1 MSHTAEAPAPATATA
16 KVEASVEAT
25 VEATVEAFERDRAAV
40 VDALVRRGR
49 AAMDAFAGATQERVD
64 EAVTA
69 LAWALY
75 KPEHA
80 EALARMAVEDTGI
93 GNAPDKVV
101 KNQRKTFGTLRDL
114 MRVRSVGVIE
124 ETPALGLVKY
134 AKPVGVVGAVTPSTN
149 PAATPVNKAMMALK
163 GANAI
168 VIAPSPA
175 GLATTTRT
183 VGLMRAE
190 LEKIGA
196 PADLVQVLPPP
207 VDKASTRA
215 LMAACDLVV
224 VTGSQ
229 NNVRE
234 AYRSGTPA
242 IGVGAGNVPVIVDA
256 SAKLDEAAEKIMR
269 SKCFDNATSCSSENS
284 VVIVDEVYEEAVAAL
299 ERAGGYLA
307 SAPEKEAI
315 RDTLWVNGKLNRAV
329 IAKDADVFAAA
340 CGLRGGRAPAARFFM
355 VEETGVGPGHPF
367 SDEKLALVLT
377 VYRAAD
383 FDDALERVREILEFK
398 GRGHSVG
405 IHTEEP
411 AHARRLAEE
420 LDTAR
425 VLVNMAHTFGNG
437 GGFDSGLNF
446 TLSMGCGTW
455 QGNSI
460 SENLNYRH
468 FLNITHLAVPIPE
481 DRPSEEALFA
491 AHWEKYGR

>member
-1 MSHTAEAPAPATATA
+1 MSQPAEARLDAP
-16 KVEASVEAT
+16 V
-25 VEATVEAFERDRAAV
+25 RDPVAI

-49 AAMDAFAGATQERVD
+49 AAMMEFAGADQARVD

-69 LAWALY
+69 LAWSLY
-75 KPEHA
+75 QPAHA
-80 EALARMAVEDTGI
+80 KALAKMAVDDTGL
-93 GNAPDKVV
+93 GNAADKVV

-114 MRVRSVGVIE
+114 MRVKSVGIIE
-124 ETPALGLVKY
+124 EQPALGLVKY

-163 GANAI
+163 GRNAI

-183 VGLMRAE
+183 VGFMRAE
-190 LEKIGA
+190 LERIGA

-207 VDKASTRA
+207 VDKASTHA

-229 NNVRE
+229 SNVRA

-242 IGVGAGNVPVIVDA
+242 IGVGAGNVPVIIDS
-256 SAKLDEAAEKIMR
+256 SAAIDEAAAKISA
-269 SKCFDNATSCSSENS
+269 SKCFDNATSCSSENA
-284 VVIVDEVYEEAVAAL
+284 VIILDDIYDDAVAAL

-307 SAPEKEAI
+307 SVAEKDSI
-315 RDTLWVNGKLNRAV
+315 QRTLWMDGKLNRRV
-329 IAKDADVFAAA
+329 IAKDFGVFAAE
-340 CGLRGGRAPAARFFM
+340 CGLDATAPGAKFFM
-355 VEETGVGPGHPF
+355 VEEAGIGPDYPF

-377 VYRAAD
+377 LYRAET
-383 FDDALERVREILEFK
+383 FDDALKKVRAIMTVK

-405 IHTEEP
+405 IHTQEM

-481 DRPSEEALFA
+481 DRPSEDALFGA
-491 AHWEKYGR
+491 YWDKYGR

>member
-1 MSHTAEAPAPATATA
+1 MSQAAGARLEVHG
-16 KVEASVEAT
+16 
-25 VEATVEAFERDRAAV
+25 RDPV
-40 VDALVRRGR
+40 SIVDALVRRGR
-49 AAMDAFAGATQERVD
+49 AAMEAFAASDQARVD

-69 LAWALY
+69 LAWSLY
-75 KPEHA
+75 KPAHA
-80 EALARMAVEDTGI
+80 EALAAMAVADTGL
-93 GNAPDKVV
+93 GNAADKVV

-114 MRVRSVGVIE
+114 MRVKSVGIIE
-124 ETPALGLVKY
+124 ELPARGLVKY

-163 GANAI
+163 GRNAI

-183 VGLMRAE
+183 VALMRAE

-207 VDKASTRA
+207 VDKAITQA

-229 NNVRE
+229 SNVRA

-242 IGVGAGNVPVIVDA
+242 IGVGAGNVPAIIDSSAELDDA
-256 SAKLDEAAEKIMR
+256 AAKISA
-269 SKCFDNATSCSSENS
+269 SKCFDNATSCSSENAA
-284 VVIVDEVYEEAVAAL
+284 IILDDIYDDAVAAL

-307 SAPEKEAI
+307 NAAEKEEI
-315 RDTLWVNGKLNRAV
+315 QRTLWVDGKLNRRV
-329 IAKDADVFAAA
+329 IAKDFGVFAAE
-340 CGLRGGRAPAARFFM
+340 CGLDDKARGANFFM
-355 VEETGVGPGHPF
+355 VEESGIGQEHPF

-377 VYRAAD
+377 LYRAKS
-383 FDDALERVREILEFK
+383 FDNAMSKVRAIMAVK

-405 IHTEEP
+405 VHTQEI

-481 DRPSEEALFA
+481 DRPSEEALFGDYWA
-491 AHWEKYGR
+491 KYGK

>member
-1 MSHTAEAPAPATATA
+1 MSQPAEARI
-16 KVEASVEAT
+16 ESI
-25 VEATVEAFERDRAAV
+25 ERDPAAI
-40 VDALVRRGR
+40 VDHLIRRGR
-49 AAMDAFAGATQERVD
+49 AAMDAFSDSDQARVD

-69 LAWALY
+69 LAWSLY
-75 KPEHA
+75 KPGHA
-80 EALARMAVEDTGI
+80 ETLAKMAVADTGL

-114 MRVRSVGVIE
+114 MRVKSVGIIE
-124 ETPALGLVKY
+124 ERPELGLVKY

-163 GANAI
+163 GRNAI
-168 VIAPSPA
+168 IVAPSPG

-183 VGLMRAE
+183 VDLMRAE
-190 LEKIGA
+190 LRKIGA

-207 VDKASTRA
+207 VDKPLTNA

-229 NNVRE
+229 NNVRN

-242 IGVGAGNVPVIVDA
+242 IGVGAGNVPVIIDS
-256 SAKLDEAAEKIMR
+256 SAKLDEAAEKIR
-269 SKCFDNATSCSSENS
+269 ASKCFDNATSCSSENS
-284 VVIVDEVYEEAVAAL
+284 VVILEDVYAAALAAL

-307 SAPEKEAI
+307 DAAEKEAI
-315 RDTLWVNGKLNRAV
+315 RSTLWMNGKLNRKA
-329 IAKDADVFAAA
+329 IAKDPDVFAAE
-340 CGLRGGRAPAARFFM
+340 CGLEGRARASKFFM
-355 VEETGVGPGHPF
+355 VEEAGVGPGYPF

-377 VYRAAD
+377 VYRART
-383 FDDALERVREILEFK
+383 FDEAVDRVRAIMAFK
-398 GRGHSVG
+398 GKGHSVG
-405 IHTEEP
+405 IHTEEM

-460 SENLNYRH
+460 SENLSYRH
-468 FLNITHLAVPIPE
+468 FLNVTHLAVPIPE
-481 DRPSEEALFA
+481 DRPEEEALFGA
-491 AHWEKYGR
+491 YWEKYGK

>member
-1 MSHTAEAPAPATATA
+1 MSQPAEL
-16 KVEASVEAT
+16 
-25 VEATVEAFERDRAAV
+25 FERDPV
-40 VDALVRRGR
+40 SIVDALVRRGR
-49 AAMDAFAGATQERVD
+49 AAMEAFADSDQARVD
-64 EAVTA
+64 ESVTA
-69 LAWALY
+69 LAWSLY
-75 KPEHA
+75 KPENA
-80 EALARMAVEDTGI
+80 EALATMAVEDTGL
-93 GNAPDKVV
+93 GNAADKVI

-114 MRVRSVGVIE
+114 MRVKSVGIIE
-124 ETPALGLVKY
+124 ERPDLGLVKY

-163 GANAI
+163 GRNAI

-175 GLATTTRT
+175 GLATTTHA
-183 VGLMRAE
+183 VALMRAE

-207 VDKASTRA
+207 VDKVSTHT
-215 LMAACDLVV
+215 LMEACDLVV

-229 NNVRE
+229 SNVRA
-234 AYRSGTPA
+234 AYGSGTPA
-242 IGVGAGNVPVIVDA
+242 IGVGAGNVSVIIDA
-256 SAKLDEAAEKIMR
+256 SADLDAAAAKISA
-269 SKCFDNATSCSSENS
+269 SKCFDNATSCSSENA
-284 VVIVDEVYEEAVAAL
+284 VIILNDVYDDAVAAL

-307 SAPEKEAI
+307 SAAEKEAI
-315 RDTLWVNGKLNRAV
+315 QSTLWVGGTLNRRV
-329 IAKDADVFAAA
+329 IAKDFGVFAAE
-340 CGLRGGRAPAARFFM
+340 CGLGNAAHDARFCM
-355 VEETGVGPGHPF
+355 VEETGIGREYPF

-377 VYRAAD
+377 VYRATD
-383 FDDALERVREILEFK
+383 FDDAIGKVRAIMAVK

-405 IHTEEP
+405 IHTQEM

-460 SENLNYRH
+460 SENLSYRH

-481 DRPSEEALFA
+481 DRPSEEALFGA
-491 AHWEKYGR
+491 YWNKYGK

>member
-1 MSHTAEAPAPATATA
+1 MSQPAHAR
-16 KVEASVEAT
+16 VEAVG
-25 VEATVEAFERDRAAV
+25 RDPVAI
-40 VDALVRRGR
+40 VDSLIRRGR
-49 AAMDAFAGATQERVD
+49 AAMDAFSDADQARVD

-69 LAWALY
+69 LAWSLY

-114 MRVRSVGVIE
+114 MRVKSVGVIE
-124 ETPALGLVKY
+124 ERPDLGLVKY

-163 GANAI
+163 GRNAI
-168 VIAPSPA
+168 IVAPSPG

-183 VGLMRAE
+183 VELMRAE
-190 LEKIGA
+190 LGKIGA
-196 PADLVQVLPPP
+196 PPDLVQVLPPP
-207 VDKASTRA
+207 VDKALTNA

-229 NNVRE
+229 NNVRN

-242 IGVGAGNVPVIVDA
+242 IGVGAGNVPVIIDS
-256 SAKLDEAAEKIMR
+256 SANLDEAAEKIR
-269 SKCFDNATSCSSENS
+269 ASKCFDNATSCSSENS
-284 VVIVDEVYEEAVAAL
+284 VIIVEDVYDAAVAAL

-307 SAPEKEAI
+307 DAAEKDAI
-315 RDTLWVNGKLNRAV
+315 RGTLWVNGKLNRKV
-329 IAKDADVFAAA
+329 IAKDPGVFAAE
-340 CGLRGGRAPAARFFM
+340 CGLEGKASASKFFM
-355 VEETGVGPGHPF
+355 VEETGIGPGYPF

-377 VYRAAD
+377 VYRART
-383 FDDALERVREILEFK
+383 FDDAVDKVRAIMEFK
-398 GRGHSVG
+398 GKGHSVG
-405 IHTEEP
+405 IHT
-411 AHARRLAEE
+411 ADMDHARRLAEE

-460 SENLNYRH
+460 SENLSYRH
-468 FLNITHLAVPIPE
+468 FLNVTHLAIPIPE
-481 DRPSEEALFA
+481 DRPTEDALFGVY
-491 AHWEKYGR
+491 WEKYGK

>member
-1 MSHTAEAPAPATATA
+1 MSQPAEARLDAP
-16 KVEASVEAT
+16 V
-25 VEATVEAFERDRAAV
+25 RDPVAI

-49 AAMDAFAGATQERVD
+49 AAMMEFAGSDQARVD

-69 LAWALY
+69 LAWSLY
-75 KPEHA
+75 KPAHA
-80 EALARMAVEDTGI
+80 EALAKMAVDDTGL
-93 GNAPDKVV
+93 GNAADKVV

-114 MRVRSVGVIE
+114 MRVKSVGIIE
-124 ETPALGLVKY
+124 EAPELGLVKY

-163 GANAI
+163 GRNAI

-183 VGLMRAE
+183 VGFMRAE
-190 LEKIGA
+190 LERIGA

-207 VDKASTRA
+207 VDKASTHA

-229 NNVRE
+229 SNVRA

-242 IGVGAGNVPVIVDA
+242 IGVGAGNVPVIVDS
-256 SAKLDEAAEKIMR
+256 SAAIDEAAAKISA
-269 SKCFDNATSCSSENS
+269 SKCFDNATSCSSENA
-284 VVIVDEVYEEAVAAL
+284 VIILDDVYDDAVAAL
-299 ERAGGYLA
+299 ERAGGCLA
-307 SAPEKEAI
+307 GAAEKDSI
-315 RDTLWVNGKLNRAV
+315 QRTLWMNGKLNRRV
-329 IAKDADVFAAA
+329 IAKDFEVFAAE
-340 CGLRGGRAPAARFFM
+340 CGLDAKAPGAKFFM
-355 VEETGVGPGHPF
+355 VEEAGIGPDYPF

-377 VYRAAD
+377 LYRAET
-383 FDDALERVREILEFK
+383 FDEALKKVRAIMTVK
-398 GRGHSVG
+398 GLGHSVG
-405 IHTEEP
+405 IHTQEI

-481 DRPSEEALFA
+481 DRPSEDALFGA
-491 AHWEKYGR
+491 YWDKYGR

>member
-1 MSHTAEAPAPATATA
+1 MSQPAEL
-16 KVEASVEAT
+16 
-25 VEATVEAFERDRAAV
+25 FGRDPVAI

-49 AAMDAFAGATQERVD
+49 AAMEAFDASDQARVD

-75 KPEHA
+75 KPENA
-80 EALARMAVEDTGI
+80 EDLAAMAVEDTGL
-93 GNAPDKVV
+93 GNAADKVV

-114 MRVRSVGVIE
+114 IRVKSVGIVE
-124 ETPALGLVKY
+124 EQPELGLVKY

-149 PAATPVNKAMMALK
+149 PAATPVNKAMMAIK
-163 GANAI
+163 GRNAI

-175 GLATTTRT
+175 GLATTTRA
-183 VGLMRAE
+183 VALMRAE
-190 LEKIGA
+190 LEKIGVS
-196 PADLVQVLPPP
+196 PDLVQVLPPP
-207 VDKASTRA
+207 VDKAITNA
-215 LMAACDLVV
+215 LMTACDLVV

-229 NNVRE
+229 SNVRA

-242 IGVGAGNVPVIVDA
+242 IGVGAGNVPVIIDS
-256 SAKLDEAAEKIMR
+256 SANLDEAAAKIAV
-269 SKCFDNATSCSSENS
+269 SKCFDNATSCSSENA
-284 VVIVDEVYEEAVAAL
+284 VIILDDVYDDAVPAL

-307 SAPEKEAI
+307 NSVEKDAI
-315 RDTLWVNGKLNRAV
+315 RHALWVDGKLNRRV
-329 IAKDADVFAAA
+329 IAKDLRVFAAE
-340 CGLRGGRAPAARFFM
+340 CGLHDEVGDAKFFM
-355 VEETGVGPGHPF
+355 VEEAGIGPEHPF

-377 VYRAAD
+377 VYRAPT
-383 FDDALERVREILEFK
+383 FDDAMDKVRAIMAVK

-405 IHTEEP
+405 IHTEEF

-481 DRPSEEALFA
+481 DRPSENALFGA
-491 AHWEKYGR
+491 YWKKYGK

>member
-1 MSHTAEAPAPATATA
+1 MSQPAEI
-16 KVEASVEAT
+16 
-25 VEATVEAFERDRAAV
+25 FGRDPVAI
-40 VDALVRRGR
+40 VDAMVRRGR
-49 AAMDAFAGATQERVD
+49 AAMEAFAASDQARVD

-69 LAWALY
+69 LAWSLY
-75 KPEHA
+75 KPENA
-80 EALARMAVEDTGI
+80 EALATMAVEDTGL
-93 GNAPDKVV
+93 GNAADKVV

-114 MRVRSVGVIE
+114 MQVKSVGIIE
-124 ETPALGLVKY
+124 ERPELGLVKY

-163 GANAI
+163 GRNAI

-175 GLATTTRT
+175 GLATTTRA
-183 VGLMRAE
+183 VALMRAE
-190 LEKIGA
+190 LGKIGA

-207 VDKASTRA
+207 VDKAITHA

-229 NNVRE
+229 NNVRA

-242 IGVGAGNVPVIVDA
+242 IGVGAGNVPVIIDS
-256 SAKLDEAAEKIMR
+256 SADLDEAAAKIAA
-269 SKCFDNATSCSSENS
+269 SKCFDNATSCSSENA
-284 VVIVDEVYEEAVAAL
+284 VIILDDVYDDAVAAL
-299 ERAGGYLA
+299 QRAGGYLA
-307 SAPEKEAI
+307 SAAERKAI
-315 RDTLWVNGKLNRAV
+315 QRTLWTDGKLNRRV
-329 IAKDADVFAAA
+329 IAKDMRVFAAE
-340 CGLRGGRAPAARFFM
+340 CDLRDEVGDANFFM
-355 VEETGVGPGHPF
+355 VEDSGIGPEHPF

-377 VYRAAD
+377 VYRAES
-383 FDDALERVREILEFK
+383 FSDAMGKVRAIMAVK

-405 IHTEEP
+405 IHTREI
-411 AHARRLAEE
+411 AHARQLAEE

-481 DRPSEEALFA
+481 DRPSEDALFGA
-491 AHWEKYGR
+491 YWEKYGK

>member
-1 MSHTAEAPAPATATA
+1 MSQPAEAGA
-16 KVEASVEAT
+16 EAV
-25 VEATVEAFERDRAAV
+25 ERDPGAV
-40 VDALVRRGR
+40 VGDLVRRGR
-49 AAMDAFAGATQERVD
+49 AAMDAFAGSDQARVD

-69 LAWALY
+69 LAWSLY

-80 EALARMAVEDTGI
+80 GALAKMAVEDTGI

-114 MRVRSVGVIE
+114 MRVKSVGVIE
-124 ETPALGLVKY
+124 ERPELGLVKY

-163 GANAI
+163 GRNAI
-168 VIAPSPA
+168 VIAPSPG

-183 VGLMRAE
+183 VDLMRAE
-190 LEKIGA
+190 LRKIGA
-196 PADLVQVLPPP
+196 PEDLVQVLPPP
-207 VDKASTRA
+207 VDKALTNA

-229 NNVRE
+229 NNVRN

-242 IGVGAGNVPVIVDA
+242 IGVGAGNVPVIIDS
-256 SAKLDEAAEKIMR
+256 SARLDEAAEKIR
-269 SKCFDNATSCSSENS
+269 ASKCFDNATSCSSENS
-284 VVIVDEVYEEAVAAL
+284 VIIVEDVYDAAIAAL

-307 SAPEKEAI
+307 DAAEKDTI
-315 RDTLWVNGKLNRAV
+315 RDTLWVNGKLNRKV
-329 IAKDADVFAAA
+329 IAKDPGVFAAE
-340 CGLRGGRAPAARFFM
+340 CGLDGGARAARFFM
-355 VEETGVGPGHPF
+355 VEETGVGPGYPF

-377 VYRAAD
+377 VYRART
-383 FDDALERVREILEFK
+383 FDDAVDKVRAIMEFK
-398 GRGHSVG
+398 GKGHSVG
-405 IHTEEP
+405 IHTGEM

-468 FLNITHLAVPIPE
+468 FLNVTHLAVPIPE
-481 DRPSEEALFA
+481 DRPREEALFGA
-491 AHWEKYGR
+491 YWEKYGK

>member
-1 MSHTAEAPAPATATA
+1 MSEPAEI
-16 KVEASVEAT
+16 
-25 VEATVEAFERDRAAV
+25 FGRDPVAIVNAM
-40 VDALVRRGR
+40 VRRGR
-49 AAMDAFAGATQERVD
+49 AAMEAFAASDQARVD

-69 LAWALY
+69 LAWSLY
-75 KPEHA
+75 KPENA
-80 EALARMAVEDTGI
+80 EALAAMAVEDTGL
-93 GNAPDKVV
+93 GNAADKVI

-114 MRVRSVGVIE
+114 MRVKSVGIIE
-124 ETPALGLVKY
+124 EQPELGLVKY

-163 GANAI
+163 GRNAI

-175 GLATTTRT
+175 GLATTTRA
-183 VGLMRAE
+183 VALMRAE

-207 VDKASTRA
+207 VDKAITHA
-215 LMAACDLVV
+215 LMTACDLVV

-229 NNVRE
+229 SNVRA

-242 IGVGAGNVPVIVDA
+242 IGVGAGNVPVIIDS
-256 SAKLDEAAEKIMR
+256 SAKLDEAAAKIAA
-269 SKCFDNATSCSSENS
+269 SKCFDNATSCSSENAA
-284 VVIVDEVYEEAVAAL
+284 IILDDVYDDAVAAL
-299 ERAGGYLA
+299 QRAGGYLA
-307 SAPEKEAI
+307 NAAQKEAI
-315 RDTLWVNGKLNRAV
+315 QSTLWVDGKLNRSV
-329 IAKDADVFAAA
+329 IAKDFDVLAAE
-340 CGLRGGRAPAARFFM
+340 CGLDDRAPASKFFM
-355 VEETGVGPGHPF
+355 VEETGIGPEHPF

-377 VYRAAD
+377 VYRAGN
-383 FDDALERVREILEFK
+383 FDDAMDKVRAIMAVK
-398 GRGHSVG
+398 GQGHSVG
-405 IHTEEP
+405 IHTQEI

-468 FLNITHLAVPIPE
+468 FLNLTHLAVPIPE
-481 DRPSEEALFA
+481 DRPSEAALFGA
-491 AHWEKYGR
+491 YWEKYGR